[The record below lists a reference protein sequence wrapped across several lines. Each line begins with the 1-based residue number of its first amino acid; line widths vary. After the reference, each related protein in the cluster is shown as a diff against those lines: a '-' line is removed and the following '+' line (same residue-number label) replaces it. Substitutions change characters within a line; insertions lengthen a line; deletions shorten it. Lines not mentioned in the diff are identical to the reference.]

1 MRKHIK
7 WVALLTVLVML
18 LSGCNSKGE
27 IPTDNSSTSADT
39 SFAVSEAEM
48 FTDRDKRISYDES
61 TAIFITLNGDSV
73 ACSSDK
79 VQIEGS
85 TVTITDEGTYIL
97 SGTLNDGMI
106 IVDAQDTDKPQLVF
120 NGVSIT
126 SLDSAPLYVKE
137 ADKVFITLAENS
149 QNMLSNGGTFTAID
163 ENNIDGAIFSKQDL
177 TFNGNGIMEISS
189 PAGHGIVCKD
199 DLVFTSGMYNITANA
214 HGLDANDSV
223 RIVNSSLS
231 ITAGKD
237 GIHAENSDDASLG
250 FVYVSSGTFTVSALD
265 DGISSGAY
273 MQIENGTFSI
283 QAGMQSSTDNTSL
296 KGLKAT
302 ASMLINGGS
311 FEITAS
317 DDTVHSNESIIVNGG
332 AFEISSSDDG
342 FHADETLKI
351 SDGTINITKSYE
363 GLEALNIEILG
374 GDIKVIASDDGLNA
388 AGGNDSSGFG
398 GMGGMHGGHGGGM
411 RPGEQ
416 FGGGPASSS
425 GLITISGGTLY
436 IQASG
441 DGIDANGDLS
451 ITGGNISV
459 CGPTS
464 GDTAVLDYDGTG
476 TISGGTF
483 CGSGAYMMAQSLTGS
498 GQGVLGVSVGNQ
510 SAGTTVVVKDSN
522 GNTVISYT
530 PALSFQIVII
540 SSPDIIKGEAY
551 TLVIGSTSGTV
562 TAQ

>member
-1 MRKHIK
+1 MRKYIK
-7 WVALLTVLVML
+7 LITLLTVLVML
-18 LSGCNSKGE
+18 LSGCNNKGE
-27 IPTDNSSTSADT
+27 IPTDNSSSSADT

-61 TAIFITLNGDSV
+61 TAIPITLNGDSV
-73 ACSSDK
+73 ACSSNK
-79 VQIEGS
+79 VQIQGS

-106 IVDAQDTDKPQLVF
+106 IVDAQDTNKPQLVF

-126 SLDSAPLYVKE
+126 SLDSAPLYIKE
-137 ADKVFITLAENS
+137 ADKVFVTLAENS

-163 ENNIDGAIFSKQDL
+163 ENNIDGAVFSKQDL
-177 TFNGNGIMEISS
+177 TFNGNGIMELSS

-199 DLVFTSGMYNITANA
+199 DLVFTSGTYNIIATA

-223 RIVNSSLS
+223 RIVNSSIS

-250 FVYVSSGTFTVSALD
+250 FVYVSSGTFTVSAAD

-283 QAGMQSSTDNTSL
+283 QAGKQSSTDNTSL

-302 ASMLINGGS
+302 ATMLINGGS

-317 DDTVHSNESIIVNGG
+317 DDTVHSNESIVVNGG
-332 AFEISSSDDG
+332 TFEISSGDDG

-351 SDGTINITKSYE
+351 SNGTIDITKSYE

-374 GDIKVIASDDGLNA
+374 GDIKVIATDDGLNA

-398 GMGGMHGGHGGGM
+398 GMDGMHGGHVGGM

-416 FGGGPASSS
+416 FGGGPTSSS

-441 DGIDANGDLS
+441 DGIDANGNLS
-451 ITGGNISV
+451 ITGGNITV

-498 GQGVLGVSVGNQ
+498 GQGVLGVRVGNQ

-522 GNTVISYT
+522 GNTVVSYT
-530 PALSFQIVII
+530 PALSFQIVVI

-551 TLVIGSTSGTV
+551 TLIIGSTSGTV

>member
-1 MRKHIK
+1 MPKYIK
-7 WVALLTVLVML
+7 LITLLTVLAML
-18 LSGCNSKGE
+18 LSGCNNKGE
-27 IPTDNSSTSADT
+27 IPTDNSSTIADT

-61 TAIFITLNGDSV
+61 TAIPITLNGDS
-73 ACSSDK
+73 AFCLSNK
-79 VQIEGS
+79 VQVQGS

-126 SLDSAPLYVKE
+126 SLDSASLYIKE

-149 QNMLSNGGTFTAID
+149 QNMLSNSGTFTAID
-163 ENNIDGAIFSKQDL
+163 ENNIDGAVFSKQDL
-177 TFNGNGIMEISS
+177 TFNGNGTMEISS

-199 DLVFTSGMYNITANA
+199 DLVFTSGTYHITATA

-250 FVYVSSGTFTVSALD
+250 FVYVSSGTFTVSAED
-265 DGISSGAY
+265 DGISSGAFI
-273 MQIENGTFSI
+273 QIENGTFSI

-302 ASMLINGGS
+302 TSMLINGGS
-311 FEITAS
+311 FEITAN
-317 DDTVHSNESIIVNGG
+317 DDTVHSNESIVVNGG
-332 AFEISSSDDG
+332 AFEISSGDDG

-351 SDGTINITKSYE
+351 SNGTINITKSYE

-398 GMGGMHGGHGGGM
+398 GMGGMHGGPGGGM

-416 FGGGPASSS
+416 FGGGSASSS
-425 GLITISGGTLY
+425 GLITISGGIIY

-441 DGIDANGDLS
+441 DGIDANGNLS
-451 ITGGNISV
+451 ITGGNITV

-464 GDTAVLDYDGTG
+464 GDTAVLDYDRSG

-510 SAGTTVVVKDSN
+510 SAGTTVVIKDSK
-522 GNTVISYT
+522 GNTLISYT

-540 SSPDIIKGEAY
+540 SSPDIIKGESY
-551 TLVIGSTSGTV
+551 TIVIGSTSGTV

>member
-1 MRKHIK
+1 MRKYTKFI
-7 WVALLTVLVML
+7 ALLTVLVIL
-18 LSGCNSKGE
+18 LSGCNEKDDNL
-27 IPTDNSSTSADT
+27 TDNSSTSADT
-39 SFAVSEAEM
+39 RFAVSEAEM
-48 FTDRDKRISYDES
+48 FTDRDKRISYNES
-61 TAIFITLNGDSV
+61 TATPITLNGDS
-73 ACSSDK
+73 AFCLSNK
-79 VQIEGS
+79 VQIDGT

-126 SLDSAPLYVKE
+126 NLDSAPLYIKE
-137 ADKVFITLAENS
+137 ADKVFVTLAENS
-149 QNMLSNGGTFTAID
+149 INALVNGGTFTAFY
-163 ENNIDGAIFSKQDL
+163 ENNIDGAVFSKQDL
-177 TFNGNGIMEISS
+177 TFNGNGTLEVSS

-199 DLVFTSGMYNITANA
+199 DLVFTSGTYTITANA

-223 RIVNSSLS
+223 RIVDSSLS
-231 ITAGKD
+231 VTAGKD

-250 FVYVSSGTFTVSALD
+250 FVYVSSGTFTVSAAD
-265 DGISSGAY
+265 DGISSGAFI
-273 MQIENGTFSI
+273 QIENGTFSI

-302 ASMLINGGS
+302 ASMLINGGA

-317 DDTVHSNESIIVNGG
+317 DDTVHSNASIVVNSGT
-332 AFEISSSDDG
+332 FEISSGDDG
-342 FHADETLKI
+342 FHADKTLKI
-351 SDGTINITKSYE
+351 SNGTINITKSYE

-398 GMGGMHGGHGGGM
+398 SMGGMHGGLGGGM

-416 FGGGPASSS
+416 FGGSSSSS
-425 GLITISGGTLY
+425 GSIIISGGTLY
-436 IQASG
+436 VQASG
-441 DGIDANGDLS
+441 DGIDSNGNLS
-451 ITGGNISV
+451 ITGGSITV

-464 GDTAVLDYDGTG
+464 GDTAVLDYDRSG

-510 SAGTTVVVKDSN
+510 SAGTTVVVKDSS
-522 GNTVISYT
+522 GNTVMTYT

-540 SSPDIIKGEAY
+540 SSPDIVKGESY